1 MVGVAPVLTGY
12 LYEVNPD
19 SIPMKYARV
28 RVMEVGST
36 PVTTLAAEEDVEAVH
51 LLAGGVEGTD
61 TPTYSLSIA
70 GEEAAVRLVLA
81 DDPDVVEWEVAGA
94 EGGSVYAY
102 VRFRAPPA
110 VGRLRERLTR
120 GSLVVLLPATFR
132 AGGVELTVVGLPSEL
147 SAAFEELPGG
157 LSATVLEVGTY
168 RGGRLHRGSSL
179 TDRQHEV
186 LTAAYEL
193 GYYERPRRASQEEV
207 AAELGLAPST
217 VGEHLRKGERRLVAD
232 LAE

>member
-1 MVGVAPVLTGY
+1 
-12 LYEVNPD
+12 
-19 SIPMKYARV
+19 MKYARI
-28 RVMEVGST
+28 RVTGAEST
-36 PVTTLAAEEDVEAVH
+36 PVTSLAAKEGVETVH
-51 LLAGGVEGTD
+51 LLAGGVEDTD

-70 GEEAAVRLVLA
+70 GGEAAVRSVLT
-81 DDPDVVEWEVAGA
+81 DDPDVIEWAVAGA
-94 EGGSVYAY
+94 EAGSVYAY

-110 VGRLRERLTR
+110 VGQLRERLTR

-132 AGGVELTVVGLPSEL
+132 AEGVELTVVGPPSEL
-147 SAAFEELPGG
+147 SDAFEGLPER

-179 TDRQHEV
+179 TDRQREV

-193 GYYERPRRASQEEV
+193 GYYERPRRASQEAI

-217 VGEHLRKGERRLVAD
+217 VGEHLRKGERRLIAD
-232 LAE
+232 LVE